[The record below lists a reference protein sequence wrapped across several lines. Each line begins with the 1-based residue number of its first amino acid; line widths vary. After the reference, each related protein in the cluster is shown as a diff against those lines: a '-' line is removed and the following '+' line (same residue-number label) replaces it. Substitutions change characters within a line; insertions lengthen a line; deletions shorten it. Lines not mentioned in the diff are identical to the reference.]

1 MSPMNLT
8 DILNSQT
15 DFRVAERNDIRFHQC
30 KAAAEAGDP
39 SAQNN
44 LGICYA
50 IGINE
55 PGANVDIDREK
66 AEYFFRLAAQQDLK
80 EARDNYK
87 KIWRPPPEGLD
98 IKFASKYHD
107 ADPLKLLYLSAREE
121 GIAVSLT
128 YTDPY
133 EIRASLSPAT
143 MTALALFLLSPLY
156 NDLYQWFKKQ
166 VPGLW
171 EKIFDPKN
179 KEGLQ
184 GKGSMVSV
192 SPGGVTEI
200 YEEKF
205 PDYSFLFS
213 IAARCKRGT
222 VILIFP
228 AGCSKPIF
236 TESVLAFADLLQAY
250 KAGKSYNGIDLDG
263 VIEACSGIAMVTYKK
278 DGGLQVLSTS

>member
-1 MSPMNLT
+1 MSLMNLI
-8 DILNSQT
+8 DILKSQT
-15 DFRVAERNDIRFHQC
+15 DFGVAERNDIRFHQC

-55 PGANVDIDREK
+55 PGTNVDIDRDK
-66 AEYFFRLAAQQDLK
+66 AEYFFRLAAHQDLQ
-80 EARDNYK
+80 EAGDNYK
-87 KIWRPPPEGLD
+87 KIWRPPPEGLE

-107 ADPLKLLYLSAREE
+107 ADPLKPLYLSAREQ
-121 GIAVSLT
+121 GFAVSLT

-133 EIRASLSPAT
+133 EIRASLSAAT

-156 NDLYQWFKKQ
+156 NDLYHWFKKK

-171 EKIFDPKN
+171 GKIFDPKN

-184 GKGSMVSV
+184 GKGSKVSV

-205 PDYSFLFS
+205 PGYSFLFS

-228 AGCSKPIF
+228 AGCSESIF
-236 TESVLAFADLLQAY
+236 KESVIAFADLLQAY
-250 KAGKSYNGIDLDG
+250 EAGKSYNGIDLEV
-263 VIEACSGIAMVTYKK
+263 VIEACSRIAMVTYKD
-278 DGGLQVLSTS
+278 DGGLQILPTS